1 MWVYGCPLLIVNGFM
16 VPVIAISFRS
26 RILEKLEW
34 NFRRGLRNIEDVIN
48 LVFHVDICADQ
59 KKIEDRLQGTEM
71 GHLMLEYQALGYLLK
86 DGTYTKLKLRVN
98 MASNT
103 NAELCQSKDG
113 LAGSDEC
120 IGS

>member
-1 MWVYGCPLLIVNGFM
+1 
-16 VPVIAISFRS
+16 
-26 RILEKLEW
+26 
-34 NFRRGLRNIEDVIN
+34 
-48 LVFHVDICADQ
+48 
-59 KKIEDRLQGTEM
+59 M

-103 NAELCQSKDG
+103 NAELCQSKDE
-113 LAGSDEC
+113 LAGSDEG